1 MKPSHQHRLL
11 LAASV
16 SVLLALTACD
26 RYGGQGTAGQKP
38 DSATAQAKEEAQD
51 AAARARAAAGK
62 VGDQTKSM
70 GAAAG
75 DKIDDASITAK
86 VNAALAADK
95 DLAATKIDVDTKNGV
110 VTLNGPA
117 PSDGAR
123 ERATEIVRTVKGVS
137 SVNNK
142 LTVKA
147 G

>member
-1 MKPSHQHRLL
+1 MKPSHQNRLL

-16 SVLLALTACD
+16 SMMLALAACD
-26 RYGGQGTAGQKP
+26 RYDQRAAGQKL
-38 DSATAQAKEEAQD
+38 DSVATQAKEEVQD
-51 AAARARAAAGK
+51 AAARARAAADK
-62 VGDQTKSM
+62 LGDQTKSM
-70 GAAAG
+70 GAGAV
-75 DKIDDASITAK
+75 DKVDDASITAK

-95 DLAATKIDVDTKNGV
+95 DLKATKIDVDTKNGV
-110 VTLNGPA
+110 VTLSGPA

-123 ERATEIVRTVKGVS
+123 ERATEIARTVKGVS